1 MLSDRDHCK
10 LLDIQIDSDRDQ
22 IRITLAFHDL
32 TGFDRLALQEMNGS
46 RLLAQDQFR
55 AFLLPSFFSSTLLK
69 IAVVVGG
76 ILNPRPLRTRLD
88 LQSDQAPSQAQRV
101 AFLTNV
107 AP

>member
-22 IRITLAFHDL
+22 VRITLAFHDL
-32 TGFDRLALQEMNGS
+32 AGFDRLALQEMNGS

-69 IAVVVGG
+69 IAVVAGG
-76 ILNPRPLRTRLD
+76 ILNPHPLRTSVDLESDRSEEHTSE
-88 LQSDQAPSQAQRV
+88 LQSHLNLV
-101 AFLTNV
+101 C
-107 AP
+107 